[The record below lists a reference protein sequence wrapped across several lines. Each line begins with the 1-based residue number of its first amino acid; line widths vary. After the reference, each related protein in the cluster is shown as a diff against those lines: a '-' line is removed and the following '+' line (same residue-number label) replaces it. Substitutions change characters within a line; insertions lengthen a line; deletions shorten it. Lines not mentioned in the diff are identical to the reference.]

1 MPRDHAIWRFL
12 RGRGWTVD
20 IYTVFI
26 GLIWT
31 LAIWRILV
39 AAMQYTFLFIM
50 SPPQPLLPWQEWGLL
65 LVAAVGVALWMYTS
79 PLGKS
84 RRTALNLHSTQLI
97 SGALFIILGLLMLNG
112 TLATLNSVL
121 TEIEWIDNLRYAL
134 VERFSQ

>member
-1 MPRDHAIWRFL
+1 MPSGVSTRSRLTA
-12 RGRGWTVD
+12 D

-39 AAMQYTFLFIM
+39 AAMQYTFLLSCPHHSLCCPGKSGF
-50 SPPQPLLPWQEWGLL
+50 
-65 LVAAVGVALWMYTS
+65 VAGCRRRCCTVDVYES
-79 PLGKS
+79 IGKS